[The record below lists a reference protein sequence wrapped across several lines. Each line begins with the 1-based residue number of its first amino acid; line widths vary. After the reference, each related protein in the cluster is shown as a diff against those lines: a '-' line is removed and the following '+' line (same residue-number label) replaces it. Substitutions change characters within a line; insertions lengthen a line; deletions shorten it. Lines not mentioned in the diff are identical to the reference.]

1 VPPGQCGPLPPG
13 QCGPV
18 PPGRCRRV
26 PPGHCGPLPQGKAN
40 GPVSTS
46 GALMVCGTASGVG
59 KSRIVTGLCRTL
71 ARRQV
76 RVAPFKAVNMSLNSV
91 VTRAGHEIARS
102 QWLQSVAAG
111 AEPTVEMGPVLLKP
125 SGDGT
130 SQLVVMGRPA
140 GEIGAERGWQ
150 PRELLAEV
158 VMPALDQLR
167 RQFDVVI
174 IEGSGGAAEINLL
187 DRDIANLPLAKA
199 ASVPAVL
206 VGDIEP
212 GGVFASLFGTVMLLP
227 EELRAQLRGFVIN
240 KLRGHASLLAPG
252 VAQLERLSGLPS
264 FGVLPHLGSLGI
276 DEEDSLPVTWGWRDQ
291 PQAGAPAIGAA
302 VIDVAVIAFPH
313 ISNFTDFAPL
323 ALEGAVSVRY
333 ISHPGQ
339 MGDPDLL
346 VLPGSK
352 ATVAD
357 LAWLRGQGFG
367 HSIMGALERRT
378 VVLGICAGYQMLG
391 TAIFDQVE
399 SAAGEVSGLG
409 LLPVTTVFSA
419 EKTTRWRQ
427 GSSTGGQPLS
437 GFEIHHGQP
446 NATAPSRPWFLL
458 GPEAA
463 GEGMAAAGP
472 GNGVWATSLHG
483 LFENDQLRES
493 FLAQVA
499 ARRNKPFV
507 PSRLSFQDAREQMVD
522 RLADAL
528 EAHLDMQAVTSLIA
542 GRL

>member
-1 VPPGQCGPLPPG
+1 MPT
-13 QCGPV
+13 
-18 PPGRCRRV
+18 
-26 PPGHCGPLPQGKAN
+26 GKESGA
-40 GPVSTS
+40 VSAG

-59 KSRIVTGLCRTL
+59 KSRVVTGLCRVL
-71 ARRQV
+71 ARREV
-76 RVAPFKAVNMSLNSV
+76 RVAPFKALNMSLNSV
-91 VTRAGHEIARS
+91 ATRDGHEIARS
-102 QWLQSVAAG
+102 QWLQAVAART
-111 AEPTVEMGPVLLKP
+111 EPTVEMGPVLLKP
-125 SGDGT
+125 TGEGT

-140 GEIGAERGWQ
+140 GEVGAERGWEA
-150 PRELLAEV
+150 RELLAEV

-167 RQFDVVI
+167 QRFDVVV

-240 KLRGHASLLAPG
+240 KLRGHASVLAPG
-252 VAQLERLSGLPS
+252 VAQLERLLGLPS
-264 FGVLPHLGSLGI
+264 IGVLPHLGPLGI
-276 DEEDSLPVTWGWRDQ
+276 DEEDSLPLTWGWRNQ
-291 PQAGAPAIGAA
+291 PQARPAT
-302 VIDVAVIAFPH
+302 IDVAVIAFPH
-313 ISNFTDFAPL
+313 MSNFTDFAPL
-323 ALEGAVSVRY
+323 ALEDGVSVRY
-333 ISHPGQ
+333 IGHPGQ

-357 LAWLRGQGFG
+357 LEWLRNQGFG
-367 HSIMGALERRT
+367 QQVVAALDRRT

-391 TAIFDQVE
+391 TSIYDQVE
-399 SAAGEVSGLG
+399 SAAGKVSGLG
-409 LLPVTTVFSA
+409 LLPVSTVFSA
-419 EKTTRWRQ
+419 DKTTLWRQ
-427 GSSTGGQPLS
+427 GSSIDGQPVQ

-446 NATAPSRPWFLL
+446 KATAPSRPWFLL
-458 GPEAA
+458 GPGSA

-483 LFENDQLRES
+483 LFENDRLRER

-499 ARRNKPFV
+499 ARRDKPFE
-507 PSRLSFQDAREQMVD
+507 PSEVSFQDAREQMVD
-522 RLADAL
+522 RLADTL
-528 EAHLDMQAVTSLIA
+528 EAHLDMQAIGNLIA
-542 GRL
+542 EARQRTPLKGRHGHSSSAPVPIDVPIGTASPPIGRQRP